1 MTIEISGN
9 RLTLDNVDPF
19 LILVLLGDK
28 MVDKRVVNE
37 IASPNFSIVVRPS
50 DSPEYTTKKGDYTI
64 VVRKDNGEEVEPFSL
79 ILPEEY

>member
-50 DSPEYTTKKGDYTI
+50 DSLKFRTKEGDYTI

-79 ILPEEY
+79 ILPEVY

>member
-28 MVDKRVVNE
+28 MVDKRFVNN
-37 IASPNFSIVVRPS
+37 IATPDFSIVSIR
-50 DSPEYTTKKGDYTI
+50 
-64 VVRKDNGEEVEPFSL
+64 
-79 ILPEEY
+79 